1 MKGRVDECMAWGAL
15 SGMTGLFLYADA
27 LGGGRAYGYT
37 SGSVIEFVFG
47 TLFVVA
53 GTLLLHIAGVYR
65 DRQFRADEERRRRAR
80 DERWRVRESN
90 MARGEGAIGTTAGWE
105 ARVDRYADSRELTD
119 EEREILKKVED
130 YRAGRLETYGLDEVK
145 QHLGLDD

>member
-37 SGSVIEFVFG
+37 SGSIIEFVFG

-65 DRQFRADEERRRRAR
+65 DRQFRADEER
-80 DERWRVRESN
+80 
-90 MARGEGAIGTTAGWE
+90 
-105 ARVDRYADSRELTD
+105 
-119 EEREILKKVED
+119 EILKKVED